1 MLRVALA
8 AGAIVAL
15 AAIGQAGLRI
25 SRSMV
30 LADESEPYRRDVA
43 TAPSQRILIVG
54 DSTAVGTGARSPA
67 ASVAGRIGAL
77 HAEASIVNLAEDGAR
92 LADVVLQ
99 LERAEPARFDVILV
113 QAGANDVLR
122 LASPAAQAADWTRV
136 LTAARGRAEQVLV
149 MPAGNVGT
157 APFFFAPF
165 SWFMTS
171 RARQAR
177 DIARQA
183 AERHGAVFVNLFH
196 ERDVEPF
203 LVDPKRYYASDYLH
217 PSDDGYALWFQA
229 LREQARI

>member
-1 MLRVALA
+1 MAM
-8 AGAIVAL
+8 AG
-15 AAIGQAGLRI
+15 
-25 SRSMV
+25 
-30 LADESEPYRRDVA
+30 ESEPYRRDVA
-43 TAPSQRILIVG
+43 AAPSQRILIVG

-77 HAEASIVNLAEDGAR
+77 HADASIVNLAEDGAR
-92 LADVVLQ
+92 VADVVLQ
-99 LERAEPARFDVILV
+99 LERAEPARFDMVLI

-136 LTAARGRAEQVLV
+136 ITAARGRADRVLV

-157 APFFFAPF
+157 APFFFPPI

-183 AERHGAVFVNLFH
+183 AERHGAAFVNLFH
-196 ERDVEPF
+196 ERDAEPF
-203 LVDPKRYYASDYLH
+203 LADPERFYAPDYLH
-217 PSDDGYALWFQA
+217 PSDEGYALWFQA
-229 LREQARI
+229 LQAQARI